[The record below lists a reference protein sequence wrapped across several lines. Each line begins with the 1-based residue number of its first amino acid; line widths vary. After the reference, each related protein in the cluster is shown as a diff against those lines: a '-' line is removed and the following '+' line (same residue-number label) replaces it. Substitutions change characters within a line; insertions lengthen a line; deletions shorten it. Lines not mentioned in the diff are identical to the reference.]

1 MNLQVADLRFSYR
14 GRPVLEQVSLEVP
27 SGSFCTL
34 LGANGAG
41 KTTLLKCMAGLLHPQ
56 GGRVQGDGE
65 DLLALSTRQRA
76 QRLGYV
82 PQNVQA
88 SHSAL
93 TVWETV
99 LSGRV
104 PYRRGRLSRE
114 DRQAAL
120 EVVEQLHLEELALR
134 PLDQLSGGERQRVF
148 IARALAQHPQALL
161 LDEPT
166 SNLDLRFQ
174 QETLELLDRL
184 RREWGLTLL
193 AVLHDP
199 NAAIAYAS
207 QAAVLVEGRVWREG
221 PPAQV
226 LDGQALWEAFGYR
239 ASFAWREGV
248 GYVVPARPKDSL

>member
-27 SGSFCTL
+27 SGSFCAL

-41 KTTLLKCMAGLLHPQ
+41 KTTLLKCMAGLLRPQ

-65 DLLALSTRQRA
+65 DLLALSPRQRA
-76 QRLGYV
+76 QQLGYV

-104 PYRRGRLSRE
+104 PHRRGRLSRE

-174 QETLELLDRL
+174 QETLELLYRL
-184 RREWGLTLL
+184 KTQRGITIL
-193 AVLHDP
+193 AILHDL
-199 NAAIAYAS
+199 NAAIAYGDL
-207 QAAVLVEGRVWREG
+207 AVVLHQGRIYREG
-221 PPAQV
+221 PPEKI
-226 LDGQALWEAFGYR
+226 LEEGTLWEAFGLR
-239 ASFAWREGV
+239 AAFAQREGMR
-248 GYVVPARPKDSL
+248 YVVPARLPQDP